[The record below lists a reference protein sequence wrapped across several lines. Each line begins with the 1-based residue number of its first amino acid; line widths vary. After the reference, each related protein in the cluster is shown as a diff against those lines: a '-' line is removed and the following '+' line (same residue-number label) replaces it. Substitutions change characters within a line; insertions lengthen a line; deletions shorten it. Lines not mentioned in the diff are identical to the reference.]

1 MYKLTWLADVARGA
15 GLEVEEVAGWQS
27 RGHGDVGNIIGT
39 VCHHTA
45 DGLTGDFPSLKTVT
59 RGRPGLSGPLCNYG
73 LGRSGK
79 VYVVAAGCAWHAG
92 KGSWKGVRDGNHHFI
107 GIEAENTG
115 YEHGPR
121 AEPWSDTMLDAYAR
135 LCAAIMDHI
144 KQPVTQCIGH
154 KEWAPKRKVD
164 PTFDMNSFRTR
175 VSFYMANPNGHWTG
189 TVKRVAAL
197 FTVPQNVHEGC
208 SDGCNLGMGSIS

>member
-1 MYKLTWLADVARGA
+1 MAYRLTWLADVARSA
-15 GLEVEEVAGWQS
+15 GLQVEEVPNWQT
-27 RGHGDVGNIIGT
+27 RGHGDVGNMIGI

-45 DGLTGDFPSLKTVT
+45 DGPTGDFPSLETVT

-92 KGSWKGVRDGNHHFI
+92 SGSWKGVRDGNHHFI

-115 YEHGPR
+115 YIHGPR
-121 AEPWSDTMLDAYAR
+121 AEAWSEVQVDAYAR
-135 LCAAIMDHI
+135 LCAAILDHI
-144 KQPVTQCIGH
+144 KQPVSQCIGH

-164 PTFDMNSFRTR
+164 PTFDMAPFRDR
-175 VSFYMANPNGHWTG
+175 VSFYMANPKG
-189 TVKRVAAL
+189 TWGGTAKHMAAL
-197 FTVPQNVHEGC
+197 FTVPQHPYDGC
-208 SDGCNLGMGSIS
+208 SDGGCV